1 MLTIALPKGRI
12 AEETLAIFA
21 EIFGEESSKENG
33 KEFQFEGRE
42 LMLDI
47 GDFRFLNV
55 RNQDVPTY
63 VEHGSADIGV
73 VGLDVITEKELDIVK
88 LLDMRL
94 GKCKVAIG
102 IKNED
107 DIDWSKPNIKIATKM
122 VNITKDYFSSK
133 AVGVEII
140 KLYGSIELAPLVGLA
155 DAIVD
160 IVETGNTMRENGLK
174 VAEDIMDSSAHL
186 IANKNSY
193 YAKKDEIL
201 TLYQKIKTIVESRES
216 K

>member
-1 MLTIALPKGRI
+1 MLTVALPKGRI
-12 AEETLAIFA
+12 AEDTLEIFS
-21 EIFGEESSKENG
+21 EIFGG
-33 KEFQFEGRE
+33 EFKFEGRE
-42 LMLDI
+42 LIMEV

-63 VEHGSADIGV
+63 VEYGSADIGV

-88 LLDMRL
+88 LLDMNL
-94 GKCKVAIG
+94 GRCKVSIG
-102 IKNED
+102 IKD
-107 DIDWSKPNIKIATKM
+107 GDSLDWSRPNIRIATKM
-122 VNITKDYFSSK
+122 VNITEKYFASR
-133 AVGVEII
+133 AVGVDII

-160 IVETGNTMRENGLK
+160 IVETGATMRENGLR
-174 VAEDIMDSSAHL
+174 VAEDIMNSSAHL

-201 TLYQKIKTIVESRES
+201 SLYEKINQVVKSRV
-216 K
+216 

>member
-1 MLTIALPKGRI
+1 MLTVALPKGRI
-12 AEETLAIFA
+12 AEETLEIFA
-21 EIFGEESSKENG
+21 EIFGR
-33 KEFQFEGRE
+33 EFKFEGRE
-42 LMLDI
+42 LIMEV

-63 VEHGSADIGV
+63 VEYGSADIGV

-88 LLDMRL
+88 LLDMNL
-94 GKCKVAIG
+94 GRCKVAIG

-107 DIDWSKPNIKIATKM
+107 ELDWSKPNIKIATKM
-122 VNITKDYFSSK
+122 VNITEQYFAKK

-160 IVETGNTMRENGLK
+160 IVETGATMRENGLK
-174 VAEDIMDSSAHL
+174 VAEDIMESSAHL

-201 TLYQKIKTIVESRES
+201 SLYKKIDQVVQSRV
-216 K
+216 

>member
-1 MLTIALPKGRI
+1 MLTVALPKGRI
-12 AEETLAIFA
+12 AEETLEIFS
-21 EIFGEESSKENG
+21 EIFGG
-33 KEFQFEGRE
+33 EFKFEGRE
-42 LMLDI
+42 LIMEV
-47 GDFRFLNV
+47 GEFRFLNV

-88 LLDMRL
+88 LLDMQM
-94 GKCKVAIG
+94 GKCKVSIG
-102 IKNED
+102 IRNED
-107 DIDWSKPNIKIATKM
+107 ELDWSKPNIKIATKM
-122 VNITKDYFSSK
+122 VNITEQYFAKK

-160 IVETGNTMRENGLK
+160 IVETGATMKENGLK
-174 VAEDIMDSSAHL
+174 VAEDIMDSSVHL

-193 YAKKDEIL
+193 YAKKAEVL
-201 TLYQKIKTIVESRES
+201 SLYEKINSVAQSRA
-216 K
+216 